1 MDLDAEQQASCA
13 PWVAQLHA
21 ALDGGPVPEV
31 PQALHRSL
39 AWQLKHL
46 AQAAWSQEPPRV
58 MRHAQALH
66 LLLRGQ
72 APNPELLAL
81 RDWADGL
88 ATLAQGHC
96 EAALDHFRAAGDGF
110 TRADLALHAA
120 QTRVPCTVA
129 LGLLGRPAEAL
140 AEAQQALAQFVAL
153 GDERAAGKLELNIG
167 TLLLRDERAE
177 PACHH
182 YRRAAVRFARVG
194 DVELSVLA
202 DIGLANALT
211 QRCELVEAAFVNE
224 RARRRAQAQGL
235 NLLAAQAEAAIGR
248 IALQR
253 GDPATALPPLA
264 RARALLAQGGAAP
277 QRLLEADEALADAHA
292 AASLVPEAEAMYA
305 RLAQDADT
313 LGATRE
319 AQRARLRQARLLT
332 RLARGQQALEVLAR
346 LDESALPPA
355 LQAQRLLVRAEASGL
370 AADAAEA
377 AQALKRAELP
387 SLALEARLLQ
397 AQRQPTALPQWQNL
411 LAASSGMPGLHAR
424 ARLLR
429 AQALLEAGDHAAA
442 ADDLDAVLD
451 WAAAQREALLLDE
464 FRNASDRD
472 YDHAARLRVR
482 LAQQA
487 GENDEQ
493 LFARIKLLRSQT
505 LPPLR
510 TSSAPSSEAE
520 TMRHALLA
528 AQQGTQAALQAGDLP
543 RWQQLLQT
551 QLQLESAWLERWRS
565 KALSEHRPDTLQA
578 TTEAVPRLTEGLRL
592 DAALDPE
599 EAWVQWQLDP
609 TENPLGGT
617 ENPPPQLMAIVRWQQ
632 RWQRLLVPAAPVLR
646 ALADVQFQFEALRA
660 GRAHWLPHTA
670 ELTKRARLRLQAL
683 HRALWAPLEPL
694 LKGCRQLVVAPHA
707 ELMAV
712 PWAALHDGQTY
723 LCERLHV
730 RIAASAARWCAA
742 RQLAPSGDTGE
753 VLALGACGEENAGLP
768 AVRAELRAIEMQ
780 LAKHGLPLRLLQD
793 HAANRTALQQHA
805 GQARLLH
812 LAGHATVRDDN
823 PAFSS
828 LLLGD
833 GPLLAHDLAQL
844 RLRDGAVVVL
854 SACDGARSLRSAGHE
869 QLGLLRALWLAGAR
883 AVLASPWAL
892 DDEATAT
899 WMHRFYAGWSAGKGL
914 AASVQAA
921 QQQAAQSGEHPALW
935 GGFAVHGPG

>member
-1 MDLDAEQQASCA
+1 MELDAEQQARCA
-13 PWVAQLHA
+13 PWVALLHA
-21 ALDGGPVPEV
+21 ALEGGPTPAVPE
-31 PQALHRSL
+31 ALRRSV

-46 AQAAWSQEPPRV
+46 AQAAWSLEPPRV
-58 MRHAQALH
+58 PRHAMAMH
-66 LLLRGQ
+66 LLLQSGS
-72 APNPELLAL
+72 PSDELLAL
-81 RDWADGL
+81 RDWIDAM
-88 ATLAQGHC
+88 AALAQGQC
-96 EAALDHFRAAGDGF
+96 DTALNLLRQAGERFAG
-110 TRADLALHAA
+110 AGLALYAA

-140 AEAQQALAQFVAL
+140 AEAKEALAQFLSL

-177 PACHH
+177 PACEH

-235 NLLAAQAEAAIGR
+235 TLLAAQAEAAIGR

-292 AASLVPEAEAMYA
+292 SAGLGTEAEAMYS
-305 RLAQDADT
+305 RLAQDADA
-313 LGATRE
+313 LGASRE

-332 RLARGQQALEVLAR
+332 RLARGSEALEVLAQ
-346 LDESALPPA
+346 LEPMELPIA
-355 LQAQRLLVRAEASGL
+355 LQAQRLFARAEASGL
-370 AADAAEA
+370 AADAALA
-377 AQALKRAELP
+377 AQALQQAELP

-397 AQRQPTALPQWQNL
+397 AQRQSTDLAKWQEL
-411 LAASSGMPGLHAR
+411 LDASGGMPGLHAR
-424 ARLLR
+424 TRMLR
-429 AQALLEAGDHAAA
+429 AQVLLGAGQREAAA
-442 ADDLDAVLD
+442 SDLDAALD

-464 FRNASDRD
+464 FRSASDREHD
-472 YDHAARLRVR
+472 QAARLRLR
-482 LAQQA
+482 LAREA
-487 GENDEQ
+487 GEGDEA
-493 LFARIKLLRSQT
+493 LFVRIERLRSQA

-510 TSSAPSSEAE
+510 ALPAPSRDAE
-520 TMRHALLA
+520 TMRSALLA
-528 AQQGTQAALQAGDLP
+528 AQQRSQAAQQAGDLP
-543 RWQQLLQT
+543 RWQQLQ
-551 QLQLESAWLERWRS
+551 QVQRQLEAGWLERWRRD
-565 KALSEHRPDTLQA
+565 ALSESATGAQHAIHDAALPRPDGQQ
-578 TTEAVPRLTEGLRL
+578 L
-592 DAALDPE
+592 DAALAPD
-599 EAWVQWQLDP
+599 EAWVHWQLDASGNAGDP
-609 TENPLGGT
+609 A
-617 ENPPPQLMAIVRWQQ
+617 PQLLALVRWQK
-632 RWQRLLVPAAPVLR
+632 RWQRLLLPAAPVLR

-660 GRAHWLPHTA
+660 GRMHWLPHA
-670 ELTKRARLRLQAL
+670 PELTRRARLRLQTL
-683 HRALWAPLEPL
+683 HQLLWAPLQPL
-694 LKGCRQLVVAPHA
+694 LQGCRQVVVAPHA
-707 ELMAV
+707 ELLAV
-712 PWAALHDGQTY
+712 PWAALHDGTDY
-723 LCERLHV
+723 LCQRLHL

-742 RQLAPSGDTGE
+742 QQLPPTACTGE
-753 VLALGACGEENAGLP
+753 VLALGACGEQRAQLP
-768 AVRAELRAIEMQ
+768 AVRAELAAIEEQ
-780 LAKHGLPLRLLQD
+780 VAAQGLPLRLLKD
-793 HAANRTALQQHA
+793 AAANRAALQQHI

-812 LAGHATVRDDN
+812 LAGHAAVRDDN

-844 RLRDGAVVVL
+844 RLREGAVVVL

-892 DDEATAT
+892 DDEATAA
-899 WMHRFYAGWSAGKGL
+899 WMHRFYAAWSAGSGL

-921 QQQAAQSGEHPALW
+921 QQQAAQAGEHPALW